1 MPGIGVWSFGKS
13 GFLRRPVAQR
23 VKSRVAPPERV
34 AVGAPPGAVVVVP
47 PEPSPRTRIIELKI
61 TMLPHAAAPSVAHW
75 RSFEASIARVANRGS
90 LAPAVRVDHD
100 LRGAIIQIDGWDV
113 ATAIRMVRLHATNSP
128 SPQLWEARAYECR
141 VTHSGARTPHQ
152 TLS

>member
-1 MPGIGVWSFGKS
+1 MAAIGVWSFGKS
-13 GFLRRPVAQR
+13 GFLRMPVAKR

-47 PEPSPRTRIIELKI
+47 PEPSPSTRIIELKI

-90 LAPAVRVDHD
+90 MAPTVRVDHD

-128 SPQLWEARAYECR
+128 SPQLWESRDYE
-141 VTHSGARTPHQ
+141 VSVIHSGELISP
-152 TLS
+152 

>member
-1 MPGIGVWSFGKS
+1 MAAIGVWSFGKS
-13 GFLRRPVAQR
+13 GFLRMPVAKR

-34 AVGAPPGAVVVVP
+34 AVGAPPGAVVLVP

-128 SPQLWEARAYECR
+128 SPQLWESRDYE
-141 VTHSGARTPHQ
+141 VSVIHSGELISP
-152 TLS
+152 

>member
-1 MPGIGVWSFGKS
+1 MAAIGVWLFGKT
-13 GFLRRPVAQR
+13 GFLRMPVAKR

-90 LAPAVRVDHD
+90 MAPRCESIMTYAEQPFRLTVGTPPR
-100 LRGAIIQIDGWDV
+100 RSGW
-113 ATAIRMVRLHATNSP
+113 
-128 SPQLWEARAYECR
+128 
-141 VTHSGARTPHQ
+141 
-152 TLS
+152 